1 MLTMEHEPLR
11 MIDTFFFFFFFL
23 PLHSHCQ
30 MGISGLVREG
40 VYACVMGP
48 SFETA
53 AEANFLLRGGL
64 VWRSEM
70 EKTSMQQLPMSRK
83 KRKKK

>member
-1 MLTMEHEPLR
+1 
-11 MIDTFFFFFFFL
+11 
-23 PLHSHCQ
+23 
-30 MGISGLVREG
+30 MGISGLVRGG

-70 EKTSMQQLPMSRK
+70 EKKACSNCQCQEKKGKK
-83 KRKKK
+83 KRKEGEINFEIRKEG